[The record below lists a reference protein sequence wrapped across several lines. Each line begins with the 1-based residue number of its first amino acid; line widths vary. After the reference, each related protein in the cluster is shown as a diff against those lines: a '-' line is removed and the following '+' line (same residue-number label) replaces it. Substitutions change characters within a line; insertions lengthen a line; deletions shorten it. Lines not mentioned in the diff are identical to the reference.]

1 MKEYD
6 LHKMI
11 DLYFEAQLSQ
21 SEEKELLEKL
31 LSCKEKDRMAD
42 EALAVMLM
50 ARSPI
55 LRKKRKKNPRTNTK
69 RYIWSVAATV
79 ALLVG
84 IGGAALWN
92 SSAHNQANAMEGMVA
107 YVGGVRVEDREEIME
122 IVDNQL
128 NDIGICSD
136 FFAQEVSSDLDDI
149 RQALNSEDI

>member
-6 LHKMI
+6 IHKMI
-11 DLYFEAQLSQ
+11 DLYFDAQLSRID
-21 SEEKELLEKL
+21 EEELFERLRLFKGNDQ
-31 LSCKEKDRMAD
+31 KVD

-50 ARSPI
+50 ARGPI
-55 LRKKRKKNPRTNTK
+55 LDVPRRAARTK
-69 RYIWSVAATV
+69 SRLWGVAAAI
-79 ALLVG
+79 ALIAG
-84 IGGAALWN
+84 IGITALWRT
-92 SSAHNQANAMEGMVA
+92 SIHDSVDAMEGMVA
-107 YVGGVRVEDREEIME
+107 YVGGVRVDDHAEIME